1 MLIGGRRRTPTAES
15 APPPSSLAGTR
26 ALHVKWHP
34 TKKKKRRIE
43 IEFIHEATMR
53 RRYLPPHKVAKLADP
68 SAKQTGIAYHHLFS
82 FFQGLLLHLLPPFIS
97 SLFSNCFLSFRD
109 FVFCLCVIVCWA
121 AFRALFFFF
130 REGCFLFFGFSA
142 ARDCHSN
149 HDFASWLI
157 GALLS
162 LNRYFRHLRMCA
174 RLHYV
179 VKCVFLYLASPLR
192 VFFLFFLQRARCLL
206 MRRLSETFPEGA
218 P

>member
-1 MLIGGRRRTPTAES
+1 
-15 APPPSSLAGTR
+15 
-26 ALHVKWHP
+26 
-34 TKKKKRRIE
+34 
-43 IEFIHEATMR
+43 MR

-82 FFQGLLLHLLPPFIS
+82 FFQGLLLLLPPFIS
-97 SLFSNCFLSFRD
+97 SLFFQLFSFLPRFCFLSLCRCVLGCFSC
-109 FVFCLCVIVCWA
+109 FVFFC
-121 AFRALFFFF
+121 FF
-130 REGCFLFFGFSA
+130 REGCFLFFVFSA

-149 HDFASWLI
+149 HDFASWLS

-192 VFFLFFLQRARCLL
+192 LFFLGFFFFYFAAYSCAASPKPFRKEPLKSNNRAFFPSRCNSGLL
-206 MRRLSETFPEGA
+206 ATWLGVVRGTCQS
-218 P
+218 